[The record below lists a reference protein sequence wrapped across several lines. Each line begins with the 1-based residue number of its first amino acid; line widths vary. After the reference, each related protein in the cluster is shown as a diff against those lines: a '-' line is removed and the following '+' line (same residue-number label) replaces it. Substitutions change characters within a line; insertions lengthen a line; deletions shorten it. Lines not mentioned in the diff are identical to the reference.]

1 MKIFYAIFFIFSTQI
16 AVGQIEALFDV
27 KKFRQNDQH
36 FIETYLYI
44 YGNSLRNNID
54 TFNLDKSVEVLQYI
68 ENEKNEIVDFKKY
81 NISGNAESINR
92 NGILD
97 QQRFSLVDGEYTI
110 NLKLK
115 DINDTTNK
123 EEHLQK
129 ISLTKATKTMFSD
142 IELLDS
148 YWKSDSSTKLN
159 KSGIEM
165 IPLVTTYLGPEFNKL
180 AYYSEIYFDE

>member
-1 MKIFYAIFFIFSTQI
+1 MKIFCGIFFIFSTQI
-16 AVGQIEALFDV
+16 AAGQIEALFDV

-54 TFNLDKSVEVLQYI
+54 KFNLDKSVEVLQYI

-81 NISGNAESINR
+81 NISGNAESIDR

-97 QQRFSLVDGEYTI
+97 QQRFSLVDGQYTI
-110 NLKLK
+110 NLKLN

-129 ISLTKATKTMFSD
+129 ISLSKATKTMFSD

-148 YWKSDSSTKLN
+148 YWKSDSSTKIN

-165 IPLVTTYLGPEFNKL
+165 IPLVTT
-180 AYYSEIYFDE
+180 